1 MSDTLDL
8 PADRF
13 VFTYTQAE
21 LSALYRLADERT
33 RQRASV
39 DAFWG
44 TFAILEFGPGFAVL
58 GAAYAGWLEPPA
70 MRAVLFTAYVAF
82 TAGIIACGIAM
93 ALWRRHLVRT
103 IVRAVSSEQRT
114 YEMSFDASGLRF
126 ADNGL
131 DSRVFW
137 HAIDAAEEHKTMAV
151 FWIEKIRPIG
161 IPARAFRDDR
171 ARAGLLA
178 AAAARIG
185 KSKG

>member
-1 MSDTLDL
+1 MSDTPDL

-13 VFTYTQAE
+13 VFTYTETE
-21 LSALYRLADERT
+21 LLALYRLADERT
-33 RQRASV
+33 RQRASM

-44 TFAILEFGPGFAVL
+44 TLAILEFGPGFAVL
-58 GAAYAGWLEPPA
+58 GADYAGWVEPAA
-70 MRAVLFTAYVAF
+70 MRGVLFTAYVAF
-82 TAGIIACGIAM
+82 TAGIIAYGIAI
-93 ALWRRHLVRT
+93 ALWQRHLVRI

-114 YEMSFDASGLRF
+114 CEMSFDASGMRF
-126 ADNGL
+126 ADNDV

-137 HAIDAAEEHKTMAV
+137 HAIDAAEEHNTMAV

-185 KSKG
+185 KPKG